1 MHYNIWLTISSISYQ
16 KKRKMTAKKY
26 EYMQH
31 SSILLGA
38 KVFQDE
44 EQILVN
50 AKDRED

>member
-1 MHYNIWLTISSISYQ
+1 
-16 KKRKMTAKKY
+16 MTAN

-44 EQILVN
+44 EQILVS
-50 AKDRED
+50 AKDREDCEK